1 MRKIIGGALLSMG
14 IVLIGAAASA
24 SQIMNASTTAQS
36 ATESPMIQ
44 LAQAGQRF
52 DFPRSHDASVDWCAV
67 WANGCGW
74 EGAHQFCRRRGFSR
88 ATGWDVFAPG
98 HTYVIGD
105 GRYCDGDFCKGF
117 RHVTCGG

>member
-1 MRKIIGGALLSMG
+1 MNDAATMQS
-14 IVLIGAAASA
+14 GAA
-24 SQIMNASTTAQS
+24 
-36 ATESPMIQ
+36 SPMIR
-44 LAQAGQRF
+44 LAQAAQRF

-88 ATGWDVFAPG
+88 ATGWNVFAAG
-98 HTYVIGD
+98 HTFVIGD

-117 RHVTCGG
+117 RYVVCGG

>member
-1 MRKIIGGALLSMG
+1 MQKIIAITLLSGG
-14 IVLIGAAASA
+14 IVLMGAAASA
-24 SQIMNASTTAQS
+24 SQTTNTAVTMQS
-36 ATESPMIQ
+36 GAASPMVQ
-44 LAQAGQRF
+44 LAQAAQRF

-88 ATGWDVFAPG
+88 ATGWNVFPAG

-117 RHVTCGG
+117 RYVVCGG